1 MTPTS
6 QTQLEL
12 ARRFRDLHAAE
23 QPLIL
28 ANAWDVGAARIL
40 QAAGAPAI
48 ATTSAGV
55 AWSLGVADGDHL
67 GRDQALDVIARVVA
81 AVDLPV
87 SADIE
92 AGYGA
97 DPSDVAD
104 TVAGVIAA
112 GAVGIN
118 IEDAHHSGPQPLRST
133 GEQAERIAAA
143 RQAAEAAAVPLFVN
157 ARIDTYLAEVGDPS
171 GRLADTL
178 RRAQAYVAAG
188 ADGIF
193 VPGVT
198 DPAVVAP
205 LADGVGAPL
214 NVLAGPG
221 APGVTELARLG
232 ARRISLGS
240 SIAAAAYAVLR
251 RAADEAFQ
259 AGTYSSLAGGMSYA
273 DINAVMTDRPH

>member
-40 QAAGAPAI
+40 EACGAPAV

-67 GRDQALDVIARVVA
+67 GRDRALDVIARVVA

-97 DPSDVAD
+97 DPSDVAE

-112 GAVGIN
+112 GAVGVN
-118 IEDAHHSGPQPLRST
+118 IEDAHHFGPQPLRST

-157 ARIDTYLAEVGDPS
+157 ARIDTYLAEVGEPS

-178 RRAQAYVAAG
+178 QRARAYV
-188 ADGIF
+188 
-193 VPGVT
+193 
-198 DPAVVAP
+198 
-205 LADGVGAPL
+205 
-214 NVLAGPG
+214 
-221 APGVTELARLG
+221 
-232 ARRISLGS
+232 
-240 SIAAAAYAVLR
+240 
-251 RAADEAFQ
+251 
-259 AGTYSSLAGGMSYA
+259 
-273 DINAVMTDRPH
+273 